1 MRLVFGMLSFLVVL
15 AVVGLLVKKQL
26 MAVTAL
32 QKPALAS
39 QVTAKPDGPAG
50 TKNPQLQSQ
59 QSQRIQEQVR
69 LSVKAAMQRPR
80 TVDGE

>member
-39 QVTAKPDGPAG
+39 QVTAKPDGPAS
-50 TKNPQLQSQ
+50 TKNPQL

>member
-1 MRLVFGMLSFLVVL
+1 MRLVFGMLSLLIAL

-26 MAVTAL
+26 VAATAS
-32 QKPALAS
+32 QKLALAS
-39 QVTAKPDGPAG
+39 QATSKTDGPAG

-59 QSQRIQEQVR
+59 QIQEQVR
-69 LSVKAAMQRPR
+69 LSIEAAMQRPR